1 MSERERSKQAESVPE
16 GRRRVEQELL
26 GGVLDF
32 DREIGRL
39 EALGDET
46 RFTILYLTAAEDGVK
61 SGELADLLDR
71 HQQDLYFHLNKLESA
86 GLVGK
91 QRADDGTRLYELTP
105 LAEQFVPSLFESIRD
120 RAEAV

>member
-1 MSERERSKQAESVPE
+1 MSKRERSSETETVPE

-32 DREIGRL
+32 DREVGRL
-39 EALGDET
+39 EALGNET
-46 RFTILYLTAAEDGVK
+46 RFTILYLTTMEGGLK

-71 HQQDLYFHLNKLESA
+71 RQQDLYFHLNTLESA
-86 GLVGK
+86 GLIGK
-91 QRADDGTRLYELTP
+91 RRADDGTRLYELTP
-105 LAEQFVPSLFESIRD
+105 LAEQFVPSLFESIQH